1 MGHETAE
8 GLLMHPVDNL
18 TNEIDERNDA
28 RMHFRTKPRI
38 KEAIHRA
45 AALSGLDDSAF
56 AMNAAYRAALETIA
70 AHERTVLRPE
80 DHAVFFAALDE
91 PPEPTREL
99 HEALRRSRDRT
110 IAR

>member
-1 MGHETAE
+1 
-8 GLLMHPVDNL
+8 MHPVDKL
-18 TNEIDERNDA
+18 MDEMEERNDA

-38 KEAIHRA
+38 KAAIHRA

-80 DHAVFFAALDE
+80 DHAAFFAALDE

-99 HEALRRSRDRT
+99 RAALRRSRDRT
-110 IAR
+110 VAK

>member
-1 MGHETAE
+1 MY
-8 GLLMHPVDNL
+8 PVDNL

-56 AMNAAYRAALETIA
+56 AMNAAYRAAQETIA

-91 PPEPTREL
+91 PPEPSKEL
-99 HEALRRSRDRT
+99 HAALKRNRDRT
-110 IAR
+110 VAK